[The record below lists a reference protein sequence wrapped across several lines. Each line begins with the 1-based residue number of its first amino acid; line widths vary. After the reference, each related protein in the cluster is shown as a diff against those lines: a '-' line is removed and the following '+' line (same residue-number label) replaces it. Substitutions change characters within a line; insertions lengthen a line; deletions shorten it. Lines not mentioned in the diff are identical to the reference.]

1 MSASTV
7 GANLKRIFTPNIKSP
22 LHPPYMYG
30 NNQNDRYIGKWL
42 EVVVLFGFA
51 LFFCFFFRATQHFGI
66 ETITVINICALMFI
80 GSFSTL

>member
-1 MSASTV
+1 
-7 GANLKRIFTPNIKSP
+7 
-22 LHPPYMYG
+22 MYG

-51 LFFCFFFRATQHFGI
+51 LFFFFFFAVWRRANQHFEI

-80 GSFSTL
+80 GSFSIL

>member
-1 MSASTV
+1 
-7 GANLKRIFTPNIKSP
+7 
-22 LHPPYMYG
+22 MYG

-42 EVVVLFGFA
+42 EIVVLFGFA
-51 LFFCFFFRATQHFGI
+51 LFFFFFAVWRRATQHFGI

>member
-7 GANLKRIFTPNIKSP
+7 GASLKRISTPNIKSP
-22 LHPPYMYG
+22 IHPPYMFG

-51 LFFCFFFRATQHFGI
+51 LFCFFLRCDVALL
-66 ETITVINICALMFI
+66 NIL
-80 GSFSTL
+80 GSKRLL

>member
-7 GANLKRIFTPNIKSP
+7 GASLKRISTPNIKSP
-22 LHPPYMYG
+22 IHPPYMFG

-51 LFFCFFFRATQHFGI
+51 LFFFFALL
-66 ETITVINICALMFI
+66 NIL
-80 GSFSTL
+80 GSKLLL